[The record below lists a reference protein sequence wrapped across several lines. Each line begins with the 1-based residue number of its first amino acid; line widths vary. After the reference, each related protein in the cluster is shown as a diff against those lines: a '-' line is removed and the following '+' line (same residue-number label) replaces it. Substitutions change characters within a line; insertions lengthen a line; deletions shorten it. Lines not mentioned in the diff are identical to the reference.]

1 MIALALAAALAQ
13 AATPPPAP
21 VAPQAAAQDTV
32 QDIFEKR
39 CIFCHGQDG
48 RGQTKKG
55 KQVKAPDF
63 TSPKWNKETTDE
75 EIKDAI
81 TNGVPKTK
89 MLAFKSKLTPEQID
103 ALAIYVRSFGK
114 ASK

>member
-1 MIALALAAALAQ
+1 VIALAIAAALAQ

-89 MLAFKSKLTPEQID
+89 MLAFKNKLTPEQID
-103 ALAIYVRSFGK
+103 ALAKYVRSFGK